1 MTSQLASSGFRRLST
16 LRSPVP
22 PFTITPQRRLAHG
35 SYGGGEG
42 DPKGEAP
49 QDQGSN
55 PSVEKEHPG
64 PPPPTEGKESGG
76 GPTKATKDNTS
87 SSDNGG
93 QAGPTKSGA
102 QPKILNEGLPTELSD
117 EVKQHNEEM
126 THRHD
131 RAGAQ
136 VGDSKDDK
144 VSKGFWSGKIII
156 IPGNGLKRN
165 PIDKS
170 F

>member
-1 MTSQLASSGFRRLST
+1 MNSQFTSSGFRRLST
-16 LRSPVP
+16 RLSTLRRPLL
-22 PFTITPQRRLAHG
+22 PFTITPQRRLAHE

-42 DPKGEAP
+42 NPKGEAP

-55 PSVEKEHPG
+55 PSADKEHPG
-64 PPPPTEGKESGG
+64 PPPSAEGRGSGG
-76 GPTKATKDNTS
+76 GPTKAAGTGENTKNNAS
-87 SSDNGG
+87 NSDNGRHEG
-93 QAGPTKSGA
+93 TIKGAA
-102 QPKILNEGLPTELSD
+102 QPKILNEGVPTELSD

-144 VSKGFWSGKIII
+144 VSKGFWSGKIIAT
-156 IPGNGLKRN
+156 L
-165 PIDKS
+165 S
-170 F
+170 